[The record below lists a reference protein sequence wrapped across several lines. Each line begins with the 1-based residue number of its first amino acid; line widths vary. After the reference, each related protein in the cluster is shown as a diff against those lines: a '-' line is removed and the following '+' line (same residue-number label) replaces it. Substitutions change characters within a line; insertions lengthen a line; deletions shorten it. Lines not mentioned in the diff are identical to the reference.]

1 MTLKKRPLKPAAN
14 LVSPEDAERFAER
27 FADRVYGEEK
37 KPVEKI
43 AGKVVAEKMIRTT
56 ITIPESLLREVE
68 GKAFENKQAG
78 IEPKN
83 ISAVFRAGA
92 DMYLKGSTKV

>member
-1 MTLKKRPLKPAAN
+1 MTLKKRTLKPAAN
-14 LVSPEDAERFAER
+14 KVSPEDAERFADR
-27 FADRVYGEEK
+27 MADRIYGEEK
-37 KPVEKI
+37 KPAEEAAV
-43 AGKVVAEKMIRTT
+43 KVVAEKMIRTT

-68 GKAFENKQAG
+68 RKAFENKQAG

-83 ISAVFRAGA
+83 ISAIFRTGA